1 MNEGAHVDPRLS
13 GADARGRLL
22 GGRYQL
28 VERLGQGGMGTVWRA
43 RDEITGREVAV
54 KEPRLPASV
63 EPARRQRA
71 FARMRREA
79 AAAARIGHPGVIT
92 LHDLVF
98 EDGRPWMVMEL
109 VRGGSLEDLLARG
122 PIPRAEAARIGLGV
136 LEALVA
142 AHEAGVL
149 HRDVKPGNVLL
160 GAYGRVVL
168 TDFGI
173 AAVEGEQALT
183 DTGAFVGSPE
193 FVAPELALGEK
204 PGPEADLWS
213 LGVLLYL
220 ATEGVSPFRREQLA
234 ATIQAVISAPPRP
247 PERADDALGDL
258 MLRLLSKRPGARPEP
273 DEIRRVLRREAAGAP
288 APKARPGLA
297 ARLRRLLRG
306 RRARWVAGG
315 AAAAV
320 LLAAGVLLVPWPGED
335 GDPAARGDRAG
346 EHTESVAG
354 AGADDG
360 QSGRAPEDEDEERA
374 ADESPEERDAGR
386 AEEGAEQEQAGGEE
400 GAEDPSDPTENPTD
414 PADLEELDDTG
425 PPQEVAP
432 PAQWDAIDEP
442 ALAMTLSLPPGYVRE
457 QNPSSERQVSYRSP
471 DGRHSVDL
479 WHHPGFTSPP
489 LTEAE
494 HQVAAYRSDT
504 ANYASVEGEAW
515 ATDFQS
521 GGDAAELRVVTTS
534 VARPHEGPAER
545 RSLHFGGPSA
555 GSHWQ
560 VQVTTLGSEGEVAT
574 AGHRLYQGLLADLVF
589 RP

>member
-1 MNEGAHVDPRLS
+1 
-13 GADARGRLL
+13 
-22 GGRYQL
+22 
-28 VERLGQGGMGTVWRA
+28 MGTVWRA
-43 RDEITGREVAV
+43 RDEVTGREVAV

-63 EPARRQRA
+63 APERQRRA

-98 EDGRPWMVMEL
+98 EEGRPWLVMEL
-109 VRGGSLEDLLARG
+109 VRGGSLEDLLDRG

-247 PERADDALGDL
+247 PERVDDALGDL

-288 APKARPGLA
+288 GPKAPPGVA
-297 ARLRRLLRG
+297 ARLRRLRLG
-306 RRARWVAGG
+306 RRGRWVAGG
-315 AAAAV
+315 AVAAA
-320 LLAAGVLLVPWPGED
+320 LLAAAVLLVPWPGED
-335 GDPAARGDRAG
+335 GDTTAGGDGVEER
-346 EHTESVAG
+346 TESAAG
-354 AGADDG
+354 AGADEG
-360 QSGRAPEDEDEERA
+360 ENGRAPEDEDEERA
-374 ADESPEERDAGR
+374 ADEGSEEENDGGQDEGP
-386 AEEGAEQEQAGGEE
+386 AERERGGADEGAD
-400 GAEDPSDPTENPTD
+400 DPSDPTEDSTD
-414 PADLEELDDTG
+414 PGDPEGLDDSG

-432 PAQWDAIDEP
+432 PAQWDAIEEP

-494 HQVAAYRSDT
+494 HQVAAYRAD
-504 ANYASVEGEAW
+504 ANYASVDGEAW

-534 VARPHEGPAER
+534 ATRPHEGPAER
-545 RSLHFGGPSA
+545 RSLHFGGPTA

-560 VQVTTLGSEGEVAT
+560 VQVTTLGSEGEAAT
-574 AGHRLYQGLLADLVF
+574 AGDRLYTGLLADLAF